1 MKVVW
6 TSRAE
11 LSYLDE
17 IEFILGKWNINEVQ
31 KFVDLVEDKIS
42 SLKEQPNIGKPSS
55 YKSFRKLKI
64 SKQTSLFYM
73 LLENEIELSFFWNN
87 RKNPI
92 ELSKYLK

>member
-31 KFVDLVEDKIS
+31 KFANVA
-42 SLKEQPNIGKPSS
+42 
-55 YKSFRKLKI
+55 
-64 SKQTSLFYM
+64 
-73 LLENEIELSFFWNN
+73 NN
-87 RKNPI
+87 VV
-92 ELSKYLK
+92 